1 VTAAGSCD
9 GPRRTCVGCRRVAPS
24 EALVRLTVREGRV
37 ALAEPRPVGRGAWLC
52 PQPDCFEQAVRRRAL
67 DRALRARVLID
78 DDLCRRFTGVC
89 EQRKAVM

>member
-1 VTAAGSCD
+1 MTAAGSFG
-9 GPRRTCVGCRRVAPS
+9 GPQRTCVGCRRVAPS

-37 ALAEPRPVGRGAWLC
+37 TLAEPRPVGRGAWLC
-52 PQPDCFEQAVRRRAL
+52 PQRRAL

>member
-1 VTAAGSCD
+1 MTAAGSFG
-9 GPRRTCVGCRRVAPS
+9 GPQRTCVGCRRVAPS

-67 DRALRARVLID
+67 DRALHARVLID

>member
-1 VTAAGSCD
+1 VTGAGSFG
-9 GPRRTCVGCRRVAPS
+9 GPQRTCVGCRRVAPS

-52 PQPDCFEQAVRRRAL
+52 PQPDCLEQAVRRRAL

-78 DDLCRRFTGVC
+78 DDLCRRFTGAC